1 MVELRRVVGGAFDV
15 ILGRRLEDTGPV
27 AFEAT
32 ASHRIGETTLTLGR
46 LRAPDHGEEL
56 PLLVLAPSGSEPHGT
71 AVWVH
76 ETGKLGLLTPRG
88 EPTAPVGRLLD
99 AGLEVIGVDLL
110 FQGEFL
116 TGISPDTSVGQG
128 RARLVY
134 QGEGLLPW
142 QRSAVYTF
150 GYNPSLFAHR
160 VHDVLSVL
168 QYAYGQGHRPD
179 RVALVGLGRVA
190 GPLAAAARAQV
201 DVPLAAAIDT
211 GGFRFESLDRLDDP
225 MFLPGAV
232 KYGDLPAL
240 LALGT
245 QGDLWLAGEG
255 APPLV
260 VAASRALGRGDRVTV
275 AAGAEAGSAVS
286 WLIARGR
293 NAASTPTVP

>member
-1 MVELRRVVGGAFDV
+1 
-15 ILGRRLEDTGPV
+15 
-27 AFEAT
+27 
-32 ASHRIGETTLTLGR
+32 
-46 LRAPDHGEEL
+46 
-56 PLLVLAPSGSEPHGT
+56 
-71 AVWVH
+71 
-76 ETGKLGLLTPRG
+76 
-88 EPTAPVGRLLD
+88 
-99 AGLEVIGVDLL
+99 VIGVDLL

-116 TGISPDTSVGQG
+116 TGISPDAPVARG

-160 VHDVLSVL
+160 VHDVLTVL
-168 QYAYGQGHRPD
+168 QYAYGRGHPPD
-179 RVALVGLGRVA
+179 RVALMGLGPVA

-232 KYGDLPAL
+232 RYGDLPAL

-245 QGDLWLAGEG
+245 QGNLWLAGEGEG

-260 VAASRALGRGDRVTV
+260 AAASRALGREDPVT
-275 AAGAEAGSAVS
+275 AAGGGDAAAVAWLVAREASAGS
-286 WLIARGR
+286 RP
-293 NAASTPTVP
+293 AAP